1 MESQDDRPKEPT
13 SKGSA
18 KQQKETT
25 GESLRKRNADVQRET
40 EDRELDPKSGKI
52 NLSKRD
58 LLQLL
63 GIMEGEVQA
72 REDFINLMSSA
83 TSGPEKLESRYGW
96 PVPAKVQWALQRDD
110 GVFARRGCL
119 ADDVYKT
126 PMAQLERLE
135 DKQRETYRRMLEQ
148 LLLAEKCHRRTVMEL
163 DSEKSK
169 HADFINKSDDFTNL
183 LEQERERLKQLLE
196 QKEAH
201 QAQKDKEHSR
211 HLEKLQVQLLK
222 LKSFALMLVDERETH
237 AERLDLQSQKVR
249 ELAQQLRDKE
259 QRLADVTD
267 EAKRDGLKVFE
278 LEEELEHRM
287 ATSKLE
293 QEAMTAKLSDQE
305 SQSQQLRLKL
315 NQLANR
321 MEELQKSNRQRLDED
336 LQRDECQDSS
346 PAAELEILRKKVLE
360 LEGQHEEISE
370 RRELAMRLRHE
381 ENISKELRLEVDK
394 LQRRMADMEKLE
406 EAFGTSRMEC
416 LQLCA
421 KLEKEKQV
429 ASDLEGDLE
438 KLKRRLKGLES
449 LEAKLER
456 AEIILKDD
464 LAKLKSL
471 TVILVDERKNMAERL
486 KQEEEEREA
495 LSCKLKA
502 EECKVS
508 QVTEKLIDESKNLLR
523 LKSEAEV
530 KVTRVSEENEHLKG
544 QLRTERERCRQL
556 NTDMCAMKATMAET
570 QKMQTGQE
578 GQLKDLAEET
588 ENLSSRLVRLE
599 VVERDLM
606 KTEDLAKSSDLEA
619 PLKEKIHQLMATEDR
634 LSQLQAD
641 YSVLQQRFLEEE
653 EGRKSASQEAA
664 DLRRELEA
672 GRRYARISRPGVNV
686 GRTAEARLASTA
698 TQTDAPPAASAD
710 DFIRQ
715 SVLEEK
721 HLMTQLRQR
730 ELKKPAIRE
739 RHLPAIAE
747 PEAIGIG
754 TTPSQGHAPQVS
766 VSQKPGQPLHIRV
779 TPNPNNSTATLEI
792 TGPRGRDFFS
802 SSTVIPTLGLR
813 PPHITIVPKTTAIAA
828 KGKPRNVADP
838 VHSPVTITTI
848 STSTSPDKSDSR
860 PAPLSIVTVSTG
872 PAARASPKLLPE
884 PLRGDTGGSTAGPDQ
899 RSGAASAALVNCNV
913 VMTEDRKIHIR
924 LKTTDRQDRERVQ
937 PLSARSKTEGGK
949 MSSSLSITPVVTA
962 TCRSM
967 TSVGRVRPQ
976 L

>member
-40 EDRELDPKSGKI
+40 EDRELEPKSGKI

-148 LLLAEKCHRRTVMEL
+148 LLLAEKCHHRTVMEL

-211 HLEKLQVQLLK
+211 QLEKLQVQLLK

-267 EAKRDGLKVFE
+267 VANRDGLKVFE
-278 LEEELEHRM
+278 MEEELEHRT

-315 NQLANR
+315 DQLANR
-321 MEELQKSNRQRLDED
+321 MEELQKSNRQRSDED
-336 LQRDECQDSS
+336 LQRDECRDSS

-471 TVILVDERKNMAERL
+471 TVILVDERKNMAKRL
-486 KQEEEEREA
+486 KQEEEQREA

-508 QVTEKLIDESKNLLR
+508 QVTEKLIDESKNVLR

-530 KVTRVSEENEHLKG
+530 KVTRVSEENEHLKC
-544 QLRTERERCRQL
+544 QLRTERERCCQL
-556 NTDMCAMKATMAET
+556 NTDMCAMKATMDET

-599 VVERDLM
+599 VVESDLM

-664 DLRRELEA
+664 DLRRELEV
-672 GRRYARISRPGVNV
+672 GRRYARISRPGVNI

-721 HLMTQLRQR
+721 HLMTQLRQH
-730 ELKKPAIRE
+730 ELKKPAFRE
-739 RHLPAIAE
+739 RHLPGIAE

-754 TTPSQGHAPQVS
+754 TTPSRGHAPQVS

-779 TPNPNNSTATLEI
+779 TPNPNNRTATLEI
-792 TGPRGRDFFS
+792 TGPRARDFFS

-813 PPHITIVPKTTAIAA
+813 PPHITIVPKITAIAA

-913 VMTEDRKIHIR
+913 VTTEDRKIHIR

-949 MSSSLSITPVVTA
+949 MSSSLSITPVVAA